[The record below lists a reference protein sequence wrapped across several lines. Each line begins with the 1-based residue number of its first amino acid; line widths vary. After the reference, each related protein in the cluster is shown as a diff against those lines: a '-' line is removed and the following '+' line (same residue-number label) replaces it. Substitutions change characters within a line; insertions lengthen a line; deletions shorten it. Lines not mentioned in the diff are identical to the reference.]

1 MFAVESLI
9 DAPLLLFRVFAIQ
22 GDMEEAVEVAF
33 EMAVEF
39 GRHRGVKLFRFFNM
53 MAQVHYIAA

>member
-9 DAPLLLFRVFAIQ
+9 DAPLLLFRVLAIQ

-39 GRHRGVKLFRFFNM
+39 SLHKRLTTIIM
-53 MAQVHYIAA
+53 M